1 MSVLDLQFAVP
12 ISPFTPSSRYAG
24 LEIAKIEL
32 DDGATYAYVRRR
44 FVPAPEKLS
53 VINEH
58 VVIQGERLDHI
69 AARFIGDPQLFWRV
83 CDGNRAMRPDELT
96 ESAGRRLVITL
107 PEGVPGMPNA

>member
-1 MSVLDLQFAVP
+1 MSVLDMQFAIP
-12 ISPFTPSSRYAG
+12 ISPFAPSSRYAG
-24 LEIAKIEL
+24 LEIAKIDL
-32 DDGATYAYVRRR
+32 GDGVINAYVRRR
-44 FVPAPEKLS
+44 FVPAPERLAA
-53 VINEH
+53 INEH

-96 ESAGRRLVITL
+96 ETAGRRLVITL